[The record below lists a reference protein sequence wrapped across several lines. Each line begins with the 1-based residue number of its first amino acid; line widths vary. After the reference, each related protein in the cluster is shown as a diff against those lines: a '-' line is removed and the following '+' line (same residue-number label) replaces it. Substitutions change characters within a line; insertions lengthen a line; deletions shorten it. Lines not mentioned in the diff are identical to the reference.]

1 MAATKQAGADIW
13 VYNNPKS
20 YSPVMGTA
28 KNDWQRI
35 AKSSFEKYTVKSLMN
50 KMKAANSSCWV
61 SIFSTI
67 FCEQRADDPLSD
79 LGDLQILVKYS
90 NRSLISVRTPTTGA
104 NSIF

>member
-50 KMKAANSSCWV
+50 KMKAANYLSPKNYLVAATDRQHNIWLG
-61 SIFSTI
+61 
-67 FCEQRADDPLSD
+67 DPLAIKIFYLEMFVQKLD
-79 LGDLQILVKYS
+79 YIPVGQLVQAC
-90 NRSLISVRTPTTGA
+90 I
-104 NSIF
+104 